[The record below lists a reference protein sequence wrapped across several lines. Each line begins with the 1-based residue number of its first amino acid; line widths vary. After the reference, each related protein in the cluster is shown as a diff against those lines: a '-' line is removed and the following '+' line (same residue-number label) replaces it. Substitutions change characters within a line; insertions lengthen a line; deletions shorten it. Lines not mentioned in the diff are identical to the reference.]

1 MAHVIA
7 LALPTNARSGRAYAV
22 ATLTRVAEGAATG
35 SGMGRSASAES
46 ARISIDRLTFF
57 CDAVVAIA
65 MTLLALDLPV
75 PDADSGAQLL
85 DFLGDHYGEY
95 LAFFISFFVIA
106 QYWRGHHRVYRY
118 VTDAPPR
125 LVALNIFWLLTVILT
140 PYATRVIYGG
150 NDISHADFPW
160 RLSFYAL
167 VQGVAALCFFLAE
180 RYIEREGLFAPET
193 PPRLLQRGYV
203 RNVVLMVIFG
213 VSIPLSFLVN
223 GWAFIA
229 WGLIPVGMWIGTVIE
244 QRRTANRHGTA
255 T

>member
-1 MAHVIA
+1 
-7 LALPTNARSGRAYAV
+7 
-22 ATLTRVAEGAATG
+22 
-35 SGMGRSASAES
+35 MGRSASAES

-85 DFLGDHYGEY
+85 DFLGAHYGEY
-95 LAFFISFFVIA
+95 LAFLISFLVIA

-125 LVALNIFWLLTVILT
+125 VVALNVYWLLTVILT

-150 NDISHADFPW
+150 SDISHGDFPW

-167 VQGVAALCFFLAE
+167 VQGLAALCFFLAE

-193 PPRLLQRGYV
+193 PAELLQRGYL
-203 RNVVLMVIFG
+203 RNVILMVVFG

-229 WGLIPVGMWIGTVIE
+229 WCLIPVAMRVGARI
-244 QRRTANRHGTA
+244 QRQRVHRAELSGS
-255 T
+255 